1 MEKSILKTVFLPAA
15 GNSPAVIC
23 RARDVPLRVL
33 ISYSVFLLGSF
44 TLAYDPNSL
53 FPTVTS
59 AAFTANMSD
68 VVVLAPGQGLY
79 GVSIVG
85 TPLNVAISEMIGA

>member
-33 ISYSVFLLGSF
+33 ISYSVLLAGSF

-53 FPTVTS
+53 FPAITS
-59 AAFTANMSD
+59 AAFNVNTGD

-79 GVSIVG
+79 GVSVVG
-85 TPLNVAISEMIGA
+85 TPFNVAISEMIGS